1 LGTDF
6 CASASNS
13 WGKSGRANFFKASSM
28 AARCLVDLSMGE
40 GYTKYSLLLMRI
52 RLQ

>member
-1 LGTDF
+1 
-6 CASASNS
+6 
-13 WGKSGRANFFKASSM
+13 M